1 MILFVCIHISFVR
14 VIKTLC
20 YYKQTQNLGS
30 LKQDFFIVHVLVCK
44 AGSSSESVWGPDHFL
59 SLPPYLPTYLYPH
72 RQLLAESI

>member
-30 LKQDFFIVHVLVCK
+30 LKQDFFIVHVMVCK
-44 AGSSSESVWGPDHFL
+44 AGSSSEMTPLDSLFHLIAFPVSEGGRHLL
-59 SLPPYLPTYLYPH
+59 SCL
-72 RQLLAESI
+72 EV